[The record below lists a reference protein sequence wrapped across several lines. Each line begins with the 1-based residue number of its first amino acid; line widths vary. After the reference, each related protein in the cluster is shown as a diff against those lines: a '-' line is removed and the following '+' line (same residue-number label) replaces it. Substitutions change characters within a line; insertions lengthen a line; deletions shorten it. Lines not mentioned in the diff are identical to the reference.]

1 MRLTK
6 FLTVTFLAVLLPVSL
21 TFGQTGTS
29 AQKPAVAKQKATIE
43 DASKSKDRNPVISR
57 SKKQEPEPEIPLSDA
72 RIAFEYSK
80 FDFGTV
86 PNGAQMTHYFPVT
99 NIGPDTLYITKIKA
113 G

>member
-6 FLTVTFLAVLLPVSL
+6 FLTVTLVTVMLPVSL
-21 TFGQTGTS
+21 TFGQTGLS
-29 AQKPAVAKQKATIE
+29 NKQAAVAKQKVLSGKTDKPIP
-43 DASKSKDRNPVISR
+43 KKPVITR
-57 SKKQEPEPEIPLSDA
+57 SKKKNAVPEVPLTNA
-72 RIAFEYSK
+72 RIAFEYAK

-86 PNGAQMTHYFPVT
+86 PNGAQMTHFFPVT